1 LERLEH
7 VGSHFQEVSL
17 EDSHNS
23 KERVVGRDTIR
34 SRLVL
39 EVASELVDQPEWQYR
54 QARVSLREQGGDDWP
69 IVLFGS
75 DGPAAIEQVARG
87 EVQVAIINPAAP
99 LPLAVRGKGPFKEPI
114 ELRAITV
121 IPSPDQLAFAVT
133 EQFKVSSLREI
144 AQRRLPLRISIRG
157 QLDHS
162 LHLVVKEVL
171 TAAGFSF
178 DDIISWGGQV
188 RYDPGLP
195 KNPNRLG
202 AVARGEVDMIIDE
215 AVHNWLNV
223 ALDQG
228 MRVLSMDDSMLTQLE
243 GLGFQR
249 ALLSKTG
256 YPKLPAAVPTLDFSG
271 FPVYTHANV
280 PDGVVTSVCAAL
292 EARKEKIIWQEPGPL
307 PLELMCRD
315 TPAGPLNIPLHAA
328 AERFWRECGYLA

>member
-256 YPKLPAAVPTLDFSG
+256 YPKLPADVPTLDFSG